1 MATQSVV
8 IVGGG
13 FAGLNCAQRLG
24 GDERFTV
31 TLIDKQNH
39 HLFQPL
45 LYQVAM
51 AGLSPADIAVPIR
64 RLLADHKNIS
74 VLMGQVSRIDP
85 NTKTVHF
92 DKDGT
97 LDYDYLVLACG
108 STHSYFGNDHFQP
121 LAPGLKT
128 LSQATEIRRR
138 VLAAL
143 EDAEKCADPA
153 LRKALL
159 TFVVVGGGPTGVELA
174 GALGEMTRHTLNKEF
189 RHIDPGQ
196 ARILL
201 IEGSDRILSSFH
213 PSLSER
219 AQRDLEQIGVQVW
232 TESRVTDISAKGVSV
247 GEEHIHAHTIVW
259 AAGVQASPLGKESGL
274 PVDRAGRVIV
284 GADLS
289 VEGHGEIFVVGDMAT
304 IKDYPLP
311 GVAPTAIQQGDFV
324 AKQIVQDAKGESR
337 GNFAYIDRGQ
347 MATIGR
353 SRAVMETG
361 NFRLTGF
368 MAWMAWVVVH
378 IYQLVGFRNRVFVV
392 AHWVW
397 SYVNFRKGARLIVDK
412 NWQMS
417 D

>member
-1 MATQSVV
+1 MATQSIV

-13 FAGLNCAQRLG
+13 FAGLNCAQRLA
-24 GDERFTV
+24 GDERFSV

-39 HLFQPL
+39 HLFKPL

-64 RLLADHKNIS
+64 RLLADAQNIS
-74 VLMGQVSRIDP
+74 VLMGQVSLIDP
-85 NTKTVHF
+85 KAKTVHF
-92 DKDGT
+92 DEDGT
-97 LDYDYLVLACG
+97 LNYDYLVLACG
-108 STHSYFGNDHFQP
+108 SSHSYFGNDHFQP

-143 EDAEKCADPA
+143 EDAEKCADA
-153 LRKALL
+153 AKRKALL

-232 TESRVTDISAKGVSV
+232 TESRVTDISDKGVSV
-247 GEEHIHAHTIVW
+247 GEEHIHAHTVVW
-259 AAGVQASPLGKESGL
+259 AAGVQASPLGKDSGL

-284 GADLS
+284 GPDLS
-289 VEGHGEIFVVGDMAT
+289 VEGHSEVFVVGDMAT

-324 AKQIVQDAKGESR
+324 AMQIVNDVKGESR
-337 GNFAYIDRGQ
+337 ENFAYNDRGQ

-353 SRAVMETG
+353 SRAVMESG

>member
-1 MATQSVV
+1 MATQSIV

-24 GDERFTV
+24 GDERFRV

-64 RLLADHKNIS
+64 RLLADYKNIS
-74 VLMGQVSRIDP
+74 VLMGQVSRIDTK
-85 NTKTVHF
+85 TKTVHY
-92 DKDGT
+92 DKDGS

-108 STHSYFGNDHFQP
+108 AKHSYFGNDHFQP

-143 EDAEKCADPA
+143 EDAEKCTDAA

-232 TESRVTDISAKGVSV
+232 TESRVTDITAKGVSV
-247 GEEHIHAHTIVW
+247 GEEHIHAHTVVW
-259 AAGVQASPLGKESGL
+259 AAGVQASPLGKNSGL
-274 PVDRAGRVIV
+274 PVDRAGRVMV

-289 VEGHGEIFVVGDMAT
+289 VAGLPEVFVVGDMAT

-311 GVAPTAIQQGDFV
+311 GVAPNAIQQGDFV
-324 AKQIVQDAKGESR
+324 AKQIVHDAKGESR
-337 GNFAYIDRGQ
+337 GNFTYIDRGQ

-353 SRAVMETG
+353 SRAVMESG
-361 NFRLTGF
+361 KFRLTGI
-368 MAWMAWVVVH
+368 MAWLAWVVVH

-392 AHWVW
+392 AHWLW

-412 NWQMS
+412 DWQLS